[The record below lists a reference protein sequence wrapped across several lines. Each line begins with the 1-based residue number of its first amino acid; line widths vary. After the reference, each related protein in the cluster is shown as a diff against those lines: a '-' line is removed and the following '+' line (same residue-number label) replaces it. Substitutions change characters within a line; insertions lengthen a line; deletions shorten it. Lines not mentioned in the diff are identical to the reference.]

1 LPGPQADVARY
12 HEYRFAVSGAA
23 RASRLRQ
30 PRFTLQRL
38 ARAPAAPPMPPLA
51 SWSPALLVLA
61 LLLGAL
67 LVVMRVQRKGSST
80 GDLPTDWALTARPV
94 FSTEERRLYRQLRDA
109 LPHHVVLSKLPL
121 VRFCQPTHPSQVR
134 YWYRLLGSGH
144 VTFAICST
152 SGRVL
157 AAIDLES
164 DRAASPRAQTIKQ
177 SVLDACRVRY
187 LRCGPDELPSAS
199 DLQGLLPLPV
209 LTARM
214 AAVPLPVTQSRERLS
229 STVASRR
236 QERANLW
243 QDSTFADSRYSSLL
257 PPLDPSEEAGSAPA
271 DRRPP
276 TLRH

>member
-1 LPGPQADVARY
+1 
-12 HEYRFAVSGAA
+12 
-23 RASRLRQ
+23 
-30 PRFTLQRL
+30 
-38 ARAPAAPPMPPLA
+38 MPPF
-51 SWSPALLVLA
+51 SPWTIALLAAA
-61 LLLGAL
+61 LLLGAG
-67 LVVMRVQRKGSST
+67 LVLVRMRRKAST
-80 GDLPTDWALTARPV
+80 ADLPTDWALTARPV
-94 FSTEERRLYRQLRDA
+94 FSSEERRLYRQLREA

-121 VRFCQPTHPSQVR
+121 VRFCQPTHPDQVR
-134 YWYRLLGSGH
+134 YWYKLLGAGH

-157 AAIDLES
+157 AAVDLES
-164 DRAASPRAQTIKQ
+164 ERTSSTRAQYIKQ

-187 LRCGPDELPSAS
+187 LRCGPDELPSAA

-214 AAVPLPVTQSRERLS
+214 ASVPLPVTQTRDRLS

-257 PPLDPSEEAGSAPA
+257 PPLDPAEDAGNGAVNSRPAP
-271 DRRPP
+271 
-276 TLRH
+276 L